1 MEIIQEAQRK
11 SRTEYT
17 REFKYSK
24 DHNFGY
30 SFPCD
35 SKGNILSLRPASQE
49 NYDKIKLGQEDVI
62 DEGVHISTSWW
73 TEPAVGKCECG
84 RKVEL
89 HDPLDNFCSCG
100 QCYNSSGQRVTPSG
114 ECDEQGNPY
123 DFDY

>member
-24 DHNFGY
+24 DHNSGY

-35 SKGNILSLRPASQE
+35 SKGNIISLRPASQE

-62 DEGVHISTSWW
+62 DEGVELCNGMGFSPDLLEFYSTD
-73 TEPAVGKCECG
+73 TIKKTVYLP
-84 RKVEL
+84 R
-89 HDPLDNFCSCG
+89 
-100 QCYNSSGQRVTPSG
+100 
-114 ECDEQGNPY
+114 
-123 DFDY
+123 